1 LAQDTLDPSPLK
13 VLNERYE
20 FLLGQYA
27 SNQAAILSAE
37 SLSDEPYFNSL
48 EDIDVELGLRL
59 DEIESQIVNSE
70 CSNLS
75 DSVEYLRIVLD
86 ILARRESLSE
96 HILVQSMKRCLTSLN

>member
-37 SLSDEPYFNSL
+37 SLSD
-48 EDIDVELGLRL
+48 
-59 DEIESQIVNSE
+59 
-70 CSNLS
+70 
-75 DSVEYLRIVLD
+75 
-86 ILARRESLSE
+86 
-96 HILVQSMKRCLTSLN
+96 